1 MGKGL
6 YPLLPLLINIL
17 RLLSYTRAHL
27 VNDMTKGQDNYPKT
41 IVETTRLLNN
51 YMVPARQQHVKDP
64 NNNGIAFTQTGP
76 RKPGANAPPVGDV
89 DCWHCGKKGHYC
101 SDCPK
106 LQVQEL
112 DVGVQNLHIDDY
124 KEGHGLF
131 TSGEDEGLAFAQ
143 KGGERGVCGI
153 LSKHHVYI
161 DTCASYASTPYP
173 ELLKNIEQ
181 QKHGLVGHS
190 NAGSCGMDK
199 AGDLGAIK
207 QVWLNEGGI
216 ATIVPLKILEQ
227 IWPVTYNSKCH
238 GGKFVLKTDQGNII
252 IKNNGKGMPYLNLQ
266 EREAKVALSFV
277 QTV

>member
-1 MGKGL
+1 MLK
-6 YPLLPLLINIL
+6 
-17 RLLSYTRAHL
+17 
-27 VNDMTKGQDNYPKT
+27 
-41 IVETTRLLNN
+41 
-51 YMVPARQQHVKDP
+51 RQQRVKDP
-64 NNNGIAFTQTGP
+64 NNNGVAFVQTGP
-76 RKPGANAPPVGDV
+76 RKHGANALPVRDV
-89 DCWHCGKKGHYC
+89 DCWHFRKRGHYH
-101 SDCPK
+101 SDCPE

-112 DVGVQNLHIDDY
+112 NVGVQHLHLDDC
-124 KEGHGLF
+124 EDGHGLF
-131 TSGEDEGLAFAQ
+131 SSGEDEGLAFAQ
-143 KGGERGVCGI
+143 KGGKQGVRGI

-181 QKHGLVGHS
+181 QKHDLVGHS

-199 AGDLGAIK
+199 VGDLGAIK